1 MGRPQQ
7 DRAHTTGESR
17 PLVVMGWCILGVA
30 FLLVGG
36 PGMGFGQFRPG
47 AFVFSWSIGVDGRG
61 PERPGG
67 RVSRVG

>member
-7 DRAHTTGESR
+7 ERAHTTGESR
-17 PLVVMGWCILGVA
+17 TLVVMGWCILGVA

-47 AFVFSWSIGVDGRG
+47 AFVFSW
-61 PERPGG
+61 
-67 RVSRVG
+67 